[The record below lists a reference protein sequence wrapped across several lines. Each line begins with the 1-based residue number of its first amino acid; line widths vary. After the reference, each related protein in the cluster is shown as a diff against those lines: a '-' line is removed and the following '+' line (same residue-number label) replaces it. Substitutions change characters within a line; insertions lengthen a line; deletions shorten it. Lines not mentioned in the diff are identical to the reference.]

1 MADKLTEEQIAA
13 FKETFSLL
21 DADHGGTL
29 SKEELTVVIEAMGQD
44 PANLDELIHEV
55 KADMEEGEEP
65 ELDFAE
71 FLALMSRSL
80 QAAQGA
86 GNEEAKYEEMT
97 EVFKTIAGAGN
108 EFITKSQLRKMFST
122 LGEKLTDAEMK
133 DMITGADQDGDSKIS
148 LDDFK
153 HIIEA

>member
-21 DADHGGTL
+21 DADDGGTL

-55 KADMEEGEEP
+55 KADVEEGVDP
-65 ELDFAE
+65 ELDFPE

-80 QAAQGA
+80 QAAQGG
-86 GNEEAKYEEMT
+86 GNDEAKNAEMT

-108 EFITKSQLRKMFST
+108 EFITKAQLRSLFFT

-133 DMITGADQDGDSKIS
+133 DMITGADQDGDNKIS
-148 LDDFK
+148 FEDFK
-153 HIIEA
+153 NVIES